1 MYYVLH
7 LNVFSGLW
15 YARQGRERAEREAN
29 SGKNLPSIS
38 MNANQVHNVGR
49 TLNSLDVGEGSGQSQ
64 PPYRDDP
71 LGQEWDQRLSSIK
84 KLHFDDG
91 EFLSSVVVTYNSVHE

>member
-1 MYYVLH
+1 ML
-7 LNVFSGLW
+7 FSGLW
-15 YARQGRERAEREAN
+15 YARQSRDRVEREEK

-49 TLNSLDVGEGSGQSQ
+49 TLNSLDGAGGSGQGQ
-64 PPYRDDP
+64 PTHGDDP
-71 LGQEWDQRLSSIK
+71 LGQEWDQRLSSIR

-91 EFLSSVVVTYNSVHE
+91 